1 MYNFIAIYRILSYLE
16 QALDYDEPDMSQISS
31 SALGLS
37 ANRWLALLRLLE
49 DAGYIE
55 AFGHRTRITLRGL
68 EYLQQNAKQSF
79 VAKPGSPLV
88 TLTTG
93 SVNRSR
99 NPPVKIIEGTP
110 VAFYPASVPVQID
123 LFTHG
128 RQEEVAPGFTPIAEN
143 TAEDDMLAFG
153 SFLNSPFVTQWCHQ
167 HDIAIVVPTAVQDLT
182 DLVHDTNYEFRA
194 MLEIAV
200 YFTMTA
206 IGITGTLDIDSVKHS
221 DGEDDIQADD
231 VINIEPQVTPTPSGG
246 GSSEMTAHEGE
257 YFTNAEINNRPVKE
271 EKDI

>member
-1 MYNFIAIYRILSYLE
+1 MTLSELKKMLVQLTQTYF
-16 QALDYDEPDMSQISS
+16 
-31 SALGLS
+31 
-37 ANRWLALLRLLE
+37 
-49 DAGYIE
+49 AGATVTY
-55 AFGHRTRITLRGL
+55 
-68 EYLQQNAKQSF
+68 AKQSF

-143 TAEDDMLAFG
+143 TAEDDMLAFE

-206 IGITGTLDIDSVKHS
+206 IGITGHRQRET
-221 DGEDDIQADD
+221 
-231 VINIEPQVTPTPSGG
+231 
-246 GSSEMTAHEGE
+246 
-257 YFTNAEINNRPVKE
+257 FR
-271 EKDI
+271 

>member
-1 MYNFIAIYRILSYLE
+1 MTFSELKK
-16 QALDYDEPDMSQISS
+16 
-31 SALGLS
+31 
-37 ANRWLALLRLLE
+37 LLVQLTQTYF
-49 DAGYIE
+49 AE
-55 AFGHRTRITLRGL
+55 ATVT
-68 EYLQQNAKQSF
+68 YAKQSF

-128 RQEEVAPGFTPIAEN
+128 RQEEIAPGFTPIAEN
-143 TAEDDMLAFG
+143 TAEDDMLAFE

-206 IGITGTLDIDSVKHS
+206 IGFTGTLDID
-221 DGEDDIQADD
+221 ADD
-231 VINIEPQVTPTPSGG
+231 VIEIEPQVTPTPSGG
-246 GSSEMTAHEGE
+246 GSSKMTAHEGE
-257 YFTNAEINNRPVKE
+257 YFTNAEINNRLVKE
-271 EKDI
+271 EDDT

>member
-1 MYNFIAIYRILSYLE
+1 MTL
-16 QALDYDEPDMSQISS
+16 YD
-31 SALGLS
+31 LKK
-37 ANRWLALLRLLE
+37 LLMQLTQTYF
-49 DAGYIE
+49 AGATVTY
-55 AFGHRTRITLRGL
+55 
-68 EYLQQNAKQSF
+68 AKQSF
-79 VAKPGSPLV
+79 VAKPSSPLV

-128 RQEEVAPGFTPIAEN
+128 RQEEIAPGFTPIAEN
-143 TAEDDMLAFG
+143 TAEDDMLAFE

-206 IGITGTLDIDSVKHS
+206 IGFTGTLDIILVAKMTSKLMM
-221 DGEDDIQADD
+221 
-231 VINIEPQVTPTPSGG
+231 
-246 GSSEMTAHEGE
+246 SS
-257 YFTNAEINNRPVKE
+257 RSSRR
-271 EKDI
+271 